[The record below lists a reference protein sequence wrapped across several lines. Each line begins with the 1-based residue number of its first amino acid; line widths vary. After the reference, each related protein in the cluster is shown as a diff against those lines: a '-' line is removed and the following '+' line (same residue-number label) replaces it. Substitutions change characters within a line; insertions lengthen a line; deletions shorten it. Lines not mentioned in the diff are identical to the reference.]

1 METMYYIGLDVH
13 KKNDQLLREGQ
24 QRPYPCRRRDS
35 HNTIRSGHLDEE
47 TAAAVDGCDG
57 SDYLHGLDLRS
68 PASARGRLK
77 ARL

>member
-1 METMYYIGLDVH
+1 METMYFH
-13 KKNDQLLREGQ
+13 KKNDQLLREGR
-24 QRPYPCRRRDS
+24 QRPYPCRRCDS

-57 SDYLHGLDLRS
+57 SDYPRGLDLRS